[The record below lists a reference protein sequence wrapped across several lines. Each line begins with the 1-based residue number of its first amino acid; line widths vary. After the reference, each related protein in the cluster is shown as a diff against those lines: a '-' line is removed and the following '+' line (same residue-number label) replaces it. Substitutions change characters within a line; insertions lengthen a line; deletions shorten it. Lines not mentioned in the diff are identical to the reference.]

1 MKYLDTNIIV
11 YAIENHPKFGKEC
24 KKILKEI
31 QNSRLEVGCSM
42 LVLIELINVL
52 KKINKKLREDG
63 GGNLDIKKNIDAILS
78 LPIIWFD
85 IGIIVIKR
93 ASEYDFSV
101 TGIDYIHISTME
113 LNSVNEIITADKDFD
128 KVSIVRRLDP
138 LKFKL

>member
-63 GGNLDIKKNIDAILS
+63 GKNLDIKKNIDAILS

>member
-63 GGNLDIKKNIDAILS
+63 GRNLDIKKNIDAILS
-78 LPIIWFD
+78 LPT
-85 IGIIVIKR
+85 
-93 ASEYDFSV
+93 A
-101 TGIDYIHISTME
+101 IS
-113 LNSVNEIITADKDFD
+113 IT
-128 KVSIVRRLDP
+128 
-138 LKFKL
+138 

>member
-11 YAIENHPKFGKEC
+11 YAIENHPKFGKKC

-63 GGNLDIKKNIDAILS
+63 GRNLDIKKNIDAILS

-93 ASEYDFSV
+93 ASEYDFNV
-101 TGIDYIHISTME
+101 TGVDYIHISTME
-113 LNSVNEIITADKDFD
+113 LNSINEIITADKDFD

-138 LKFKL
+138 LQFK

>member
-63 GGNLDIKKNIDAILS
+63 GKNLDIKKNIDAILS

-93 ASEYDFSV
+93 ASEYDFNV
-101 TGIDYIHISTME
+101 TGVDYIHISTME
-113 LNSVNEIITADKDFD
+113 LNSINEIITADKDFD

-138 LKFKL
+138 LQFK